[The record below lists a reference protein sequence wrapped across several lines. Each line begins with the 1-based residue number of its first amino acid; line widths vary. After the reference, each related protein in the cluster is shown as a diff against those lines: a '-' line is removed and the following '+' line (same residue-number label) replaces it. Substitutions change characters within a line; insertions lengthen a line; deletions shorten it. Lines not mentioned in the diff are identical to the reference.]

1 MALKDM
7 KLTLDGQNHDIPIDT
22 KTKQITAPGRSSY
35 NQPGHVYA
43 MVLRITDQ
51 AGNVTVID
59 QNHPTFGA
67 AMKLR
72 VKEKEA
78 PVINIAKPGAGAYLT
93 NQSVAIEFTV
103 TDDGAGV
110 NPDTI
115 ELQIDTQ
122 NTITP
127 TKTTVSGGYRCTHTL
142 TLRDGSHSIK
152 INAQD
157 FDGNAAVQ
165 KTVSFTVDTVPP
177 TLNIAAPPETL
188 ITNKQS
194 YTVSG
199 NTNDSTSAP
208 VVITMTL
215 NGKDLGA
222 VTVQSSGAFTKAVT
236 WTEGTNTL
244 IIKATDKAGKTS
256 TVTRTVI
263 YDADAP
269 VVLSVSLDKNPVE
282 AGMPFTITVEATD

>member
-7 KLTLDGQNHDIPIDT
+7 NITADGQRYDIPIDT
-22 KTKQITAPGRSSY
+22 KQKQINAPGRSSY
-35 NQPGHVYA
+35 SQPNHVYA
-43 MVLRITDQ
+43 MVLQLTDQ

-72 VKEKEA
+72 VKEKKA
-78 PVINIAKPGAGAYLT
+78 PVISITNPGAGAYLT
-93 NQSVAIEFTV
+93 NQSVTIEFTV
-103 TDDGAGV
+103 TDDDSGV

-115 ELQIDTQ
+115 KLQIDETPAV
-122 NTITP
+122 TP
-127 TKTTVSGGYRCTHTL
+127 TKATISGGYRCTHSL
-142 TLRDGSHSIK
+142 TLKDGKHTIK
-152 INAQD
+152 VNAQD
-157 FDGNAAVQ
+157 FDGNAATQ
-165 KTVSFTVDTVPP
+165 KTATFTVDTVPP

-199 NTNDSTSAP
+199 STNDSTSAP
-208 VVITMTL
+208 VTITMTL
-215 NGKDLGA
+215 NGNDLGA
-222 VTVQSSGAFTKAVT
+222 VAVQSSGAFTKAVT
-236 WTEGTNTL
+236 WAEGTNTL
-244 IIKATDKAGKTS
+244 IVKAMDKAGKVS
-256 TVTRTVI
+256 TVTRTVV

-269 VVLSVSLDKNPVE
+269 VVLKVELDKNPVD

>member
-7 KLTLDGQNHDIPIDT
+7 NITVDGQRYDIPIDT
-22 KTKQITAPGRSSY
+22 KQKQINAPGRSSY
-35 NQPGHVYA
+35 SQPNHAYA
-43 MVLRITDQ
+43 MVLQLTDQ

-72 VKEKEA
+72 VKEKKA
-78 PVINIAKPGAGAYLT
+78 PVISITNPGAGAYLT
-93 NQSVAIEFTV
+93 NQSVTIEFTV
-103 TDDGAGV
+103 TDDDSGV

-115 ELQIDTQ
+115 KLQIDETPAV
-122 NTITP
+122 TP
-127 TKTTVSGGYRCTHTL
+127 TKATISGGYRCTHSL
-142 TLRDGSHSIK
+142 TLKDGKHTIK
-152 INAQD
+152 VNAQD
-157 FDGNAAVQ
+157 FDGNAATQ
-165 KTVSFTVDTVPP
+165 KTATFTVDTVPP

-199 NTNDSTSAP
+199 STNDSTSAP
-208 VVITMTL
+208 VTITMTL
-215 NGKDLGA
+215 NGNDLGA

-236 WTEGTNTL
+236 WAEGTNTL
-244 IIKATDKAGKTS
+244 IVKATDKAGKVS
-256 TVTRTVI
+256 TVTRTVV

-269 VVLSVSLDKNPVE
+269 VVLKVELDKNPVD